1 MELPGGGYETVTD
14 WRDSGDPETRYYE
27 CDLASAETWKH
38 VKWEATAHNG
48 GDGWI
53 QASELQFFG
62 AYPPMLADAVVSE
75 TEGTYT
81 VSAKVTKAAATQA
94 GAVVT
99 ASDGTEIGLS
109 AGAVAKDET
118 FSVDLDSALQ
128 ADATTYLVSAFVEA
142 DGSAATNAIATVYT
156 GTLALGAVTAAHES
170 GLVAGGVEVSRARA
184 DPYPLTVYYAL
195 TSTAEGAE
203 AGRTWETPV
212 PVTIPAGAASV
223 VLPVQPKS
231 DGAVSDD
238 IDVTLT
244 LLDGNYELP
253 ETVTAIVPLTNL
265 FAPEGFK
272 TWVAV
277 SDGTASDGANWIPA
291 GAPAAGDRILFDGR
305 FSNAACAWDADAAQT
320 VAELTLTESYTGTVS
335 VGTTYGEAFPDFA
348 VTGDVTINGGTLSPK
363 SHGTSTTQTYR
374 LKMTVGGDFTVGAA
388 GAVSADA
395 RGRYSVG
402 NSKITDHGGEIKND
416 SETLSSGYDSIFEPV
431 ETGKGSSSGTDS
443 TSKKANGGGAL
454 HLTVGGTFANAG
466 RVSANSG
473 KNYQAG
479 GAGGA
484 VYVWAAAIS
493 GNGIYA
499 ANGSKG
505 DKSDGCGA
513 TGAGGRIAL
522 VAAGANDA
530 DLAGIACYGLREAWK
545 AAGGAGTV
553 YLSGANVNTL
563 AVRNNN
569 DVNNTAVTIVPSLD
583 DVYDPAVWKKIDLLV
598 GQRAHLKIGANLKAQ
613 SLTIANGATDDLD
626 LNGKTFVLTGD
637 VTVDGTP
644 LKLKPGEYTL
654 AQAAALGWTWLKDGS
669 ATDETPGAGVLR
681 VIGRG
686 FSIVV
691 R

>member
-1 MELPGGGYETVTD
+1 MTD

-75 TEGTYT
+75 TEGAYT

-109 AGAVAKDET
+109 AGAVAKDGT
-118 FSVDLDSALQ
+118 FSVDLDSALR

-142 DGSAATNAIATVYT
+142 DGSAATNAIGTVYT

-170 GLVAGGVEVSRARA
+170 GLVAGGVEVSRAHA
-184 DPYPLTVYYAL
+184 DPYPLTIHYAL

-223 VLPVQPKS
+223 VLPVQPKP

-238 IDVTLT
+238 IDVTVT

-320 VAELTLTESYTGTVS
+320 VAELTLAESYTGTVS

-348 VTGDVTINGGTLSPK
+348 VTGDVTIDGGTLSPK

-395 RGRYSVG
+395 RGRQ
-402 NSKITDHGGEIKND
+402 SKYNNWRRAAPHGGESNQNDAND
-416 SETLSSGYDSIFEPV
+416 SAVPGFDSIFEPT
-431 ETGKGSSSGTDS
+431 ETGWGSTDGTG
-443 TSKKANGGGAL
+443 TSRVANGGGAL
-454 HLTVGGTFANAG
+454 HLTVGGTLVNAG

-473 KNYQAG
+473 TNHEAG

-484 VYVWAAAIS
+484 VYVRAATIS
-493 GNGIYA
+493 GNGTYA
-499 ANGSKG
+499 ANGNKG
-505 DKSDGCGA
+505 DKSDGCVA
-513 TGAGGRIAL
+513 AGAGGRIAL

-530 DLAGIACYGLREAWK
+530 DLADITCYGLREAK
-545 AAGGAGTV
+545 NTAGGAGTV
-553 YLSGANVNTL
+553 YLSGANVNAL

-569 DVNNTAVTIVPSLD
+569 DANNAAVTIVPSPD

-598 GQRAHLKIGANLKAQ
+598 GRRAHLKLGADLKAQ

-686 FSIVV
+686 FLIVV